1 MRRLRIPALVGGL
14 TLTAAVALA
23 SPGGSPEPPSNP
35 PPSSNPAI
43 PSSSSNPSTPVS
55 AARAEAEQSYSL
67 AYDEIAKAKKDLEA
81 GKDKNAHKKFKKALE
96 RVENAVSL
104 DASYHEAWNL
114 LGYSA
119 RKLGDYD
126 KAFKAYD
133 KCLELKPD
141 YAPAREYLGEAWLEK
156 GDAGKAREQLTML
169 DRFSP
174 ESEEGKLLR
183 SAIETYAAAHPD
195 GVKAEA
201 VPAVPDTVSTS
212 ENNKDKK

>member
-1 MRRLRIPALVGGL
+1 MRRLRIPALVGGF

-35 PPSSNPAI
+35 PPSSIPAV
-43 PSSSSNPSTPVS
+43 PSTQSAPVS
-55 AARAEAEQSYSL
+55 GARAEAELSYSL
-67 AYDEIAKAKKDLEA
+67 AYEEIAKARKDLET
-81 GKDKNAHKKFKKALE
+81 GKDKNAQKKFKRALE
-96 RVENAVSL
+96 RVENAVAL

-156 GDAGKAREQLTML
+156 GDAVKAREQLTML

-183 SAIETYAAAHPD
+183 SAIEAYAAAHPD
-195 GVKAEA
+195 GVKTEA
-201 VPAVPDTVSTS
+201 VPAVPETLTTS